1 MSQNVILQSEAVL
14 CAPRLSL
21 QYQSALCI
29 SNHIFGRM
37 SIKPLPLFAF
47 SFIFSFSPGA
57 ALLCC
62 CRLHIILC
70 LRFPPALRDQT
81 RRWYRDAAG
90 QPMRNVNGRFALHK
104 GIEAAVNLVLRNRIQ
119 RRRFSLKNHRFF
131 HSGLLY
137 CLSIKNAK
145 VAIKKL
151 KRYVIIRSLFTCN
164 SH

>member
-1 MSQNVILQSEAVL
+1 MQSEAVL

-70 LRFPPALRDQT
+70 LRVPQRCILAVGSQTVQYPTVNDNVDLEFLSTPHCKVRNSSYEFAIFSKNKIPRDFRETQ
-81 RRWYRDAAG
+81 
-90 QPMRNVNGRFALHK
+90 
-104 GIEAAVNLVLRNRIQ
+104 
-119 RRRFSLKNHRFF
+119 SLKNGLNRRF
-131 HSGLLY
+131 
-137 CLSIKNAK
+137 
-145 VAIKKL
+145 
-151 KRYVIIRSLFTCN
+151 
-164 SH
+164 